1 LQAKQTAN
9 SKSESSCYLYL
20 KGRND
25 FPIRNL
31 GHPLP
36 QSALQAEHPTTH
48 DDELIK
54 SNAW

>member
-1 LQAKQTAN
+1 MQAKQTA
-9 SKSESSCYLYL
+9 KSESESSSYLYL
-20 KGRND
+20 KGRD
-25 FPIRNL
+25 RFPIRNQ

-36 QSALQAEHPTTH
+36 QSALQAEHPIPQ